1 MFFYLKVGIREKL
14 FQRIDEKSGAEQNNR
29 HAAFPPILL
38 DNKRPA
44 TLSLRISINLRHFFY
59 GKCNGKRENANNVIV
74 NVTCM

>member
-44 TLSLRISINLRHFFY
+44 TLSLRISINLRHFFLRQMQWEA
-59 GKCNGKRENANNVIV
+59 GKCE
-74 NVTCM
+74 